1 MIFLFLGSLRLN
13 MFVNKF
19 VNTVNN
25 TSWEKNFTQS
35 LSELE
40 MISNNTSNINVANLV
55 FEVTIG
61 AVFLVYA
68 AYLWWRRR
76 VEQARIASFAPQ

>member
-1 MIFLFLGSLRLN
+1 MIFFILGLLRLN
-13 MFVNKF
+13 MLVNKF

-25 TSWEKNFTQS
+25 TSWEKNFTQF

-55 FEVTIG
+55 YEVTTG
-61 AVFLVYA
+61 TVFLVFA
-68 AYLWWRRR
+68 VYLWWRRR
-76 VEQARIASFAPQ
+76 VEQARTASFAPQ